1 MFDDGVRKRV
11 HLYDSSGI
19 FIRCHYL
26 TELFVYQGKVFFTI
40 KFDSEREVEIASFHF
55 ENCKNNLITPM
66 ISFEN
71 FEVYVEI
78 KTSWK
83 NIYDNKSLVVEIVL
97 PV

>member
-11 HLYDSSGI
+11 HLYDTSGI
-19 FIRCHYL
+19 FIRHHHL
-26 TELFVYQGKVFFTI
+26 AELFIYQGRVFFTI
-40 KFDSEREVEIASFHF
+40 KFDSEREVEIACYHF
-55 ENCKNNLITPM
+55 QNCIKNLTTPM

-71 FEVYVEI
+71 FEVNVEI

-83 NIYDNKSLVVEIVL
+83 NIYDNKVLVVEIEL